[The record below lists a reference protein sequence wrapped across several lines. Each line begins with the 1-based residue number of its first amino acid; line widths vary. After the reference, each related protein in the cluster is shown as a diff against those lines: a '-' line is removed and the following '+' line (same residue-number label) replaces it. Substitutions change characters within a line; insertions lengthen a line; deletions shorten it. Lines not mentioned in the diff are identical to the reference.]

1 MTGKVV
7 DLNDRRKFH
16 ILSRDLVAKEADIPS
31 KENEIEVV

>member
-16 ILSRDLVAKEADIPS
+16 ILSLDLVAKKADILS